1 MIPKLI
7 AVDMD
12 GTFLNDEKTY
22 DRERF
27 NKLYAKMQAQGTR
40 FVVASGNQYYQ
51 LKTFFDQPEVL
62 FLAENGA
69 YCGTADTELFAST
82 FQPEQAQK
90 VLDALLQIS
99 ELKLAICGV
108 KSAYIR
114 KQEGQAWI
122 DETRHYYT
130 HLLAIDTFDQRPDDE
145 VLKFA
150 MGCPPEKTD
159 EILAQ
164 IAKATAGLA
173 VPTSSGH
180 GDIDVIQPG
189 VNKATGLKRLGDS
202 LGIDLSE
209 MCAFGDGGND
219 LEMLQEVGLGVA
231 MQNASPQVSAIA
243 DDHTLDNNHAG
254 VLAYLETIFN

>member
-1 MIPKLI
+1 MLPKLI

-12 GTFLNDEKTY
+12 GTFLSDEKTY
-22 DRERF
+22 DRDRF
-27 NKLYAKMQAQGTR
+27 AKLYIKMTAAGTR

-69 YCGTADTELFAST
+69 YCSTATDELFAST
-82 FQPEQAQK
+82 FERSTARQ
-90 VLDALLQIS
+90 VLDALLQIP

-108 KSAYIR
+108 NSAYIR
-114 KQEGQAWI
+114 KLEGQAWI

-130 HLLAIDTFDQRPDDE
+130 HLLPVDNFDQLPDDDI
-145 VLKFA
+145 LKFA

-159 EILAQ
+159 AILAQ
-164 IAKATAGLA
+164 IAAATAGLA

-189 VNKATGLKRLGDS
+189 VNKAAGLKRLGQS
-202 LGIDLSE
+202 LDITLSE

-231 MQNASPQVSAIA
+231 MQNASPQVAAIA

-254 VLAYLETIFN
+254 VLAYLEKLFA